1 MTSVQFA
8 TRLLDDAGVVVTPGI
23 GYGPSGEGYVRL
35 SLTIPD
41 DRLEEG
47 VRRMEKLAASWR

>member
-8 TRLLDDAGVVVTPGI
+8 TRLLDEAGVVVTPGI